1 MKTKNLIIIFLII
14 TFFLL
19 IVIGAVLFMLS
30 SNVSKNAIA
39 NDINIIAKEN
49 NNDNNTEKTMKNQI
63 KESNNKKN
71 EVSNKMQN
79 IDNTI
84 VDNVINDN
92 SIDDNSINNQ
102 IIDSPQ
108 NLDIIAK
115 DKAKVSIEIKSGTL
129 STLGATII
137 ITDKNISPYTWK
149 PGYKLQM
156 KKDGKWT
163 DLEPLHEITFDE
175 APFVLN
181 ENSKF
186 EEVIDW
192 TEDYGEVSA
201 GDYRIVKSV
210 YYNEN
215 KFDFFAEFIVNEA

>member
-14 TFFLL
+14 TLFLL

-30 SNVSKNAIA
+30 SNVSKDAIA

-63 KESNNKKN
+63 KENNNKKN

-175 APFVLN
+175 TPFVLN
-181 ENSKF
+181 ENSRF
-186 EEVIDW
+186 EEEIDW